1 MRMSGKS
8 KKNDRI
14 MKNKTSCKKGFSL
27 IELMISV
34 FVFLLIMTTIVQIFA
49 TQINAYRHARSVQN
63 DLENAQFAMNYIS
76 KTLRTASVL
85 GVGLSGVTARDLR
98 ETLQNDLSTKQDDF
112 AVYPIT
118 DVNEGLIV
126 YDFSQELC
134 MRFTFRDGEHRNYK
148 DPALWVETAAG
159 VEFDQIESTKDGCLD
174 DGVYDESRE
183 YRLTTGSVDGSFFV
197 APTRYQNLPGS
208 KQTDTIGKVTV
219 GMSVLPGSDN
229 LQRGKNPEP
238 VYLQSTVSLRDY
250 PPDLSF

>member
-1 MRMSGKS
+1 MT
-8 KKNDRI
+8 
-14 MKNKTSCKKGFSL
+14 NKTSRKKGFSL

-85 GVGLSGVTARDLR
+85 GVGLSGETATDLR
-98 ETLQNDLSTKQDDF
+98 ETLQNNPLTEQDDF
-112 AVYPIT
+112 AVHQIT
-118 DVNEGLIV
+118 NVEEGLIV

-134 MRFTFRDGEHRNYK
+134 MRFTFRDGGYRADYP
-148 DPALWVETAAG
+148 DPALWVEMAAD
-159 VEFDQIESTKDGCLD
+159 VEFDQIESTKGGCLD
-174 DGVYDESRE
+174 NTKYDQSYE

-219 GMSVLPGSDN
+219 GISVLPGSDN